1 MSALETSVV
10 PLIRRVT
17 LEALC
22 SRLWRSPVF
31 SRRSLPEPVTRNLSS
46 KETEEDEEEPLADGE
61 GATAEDGGDP
71 NDGV

>member
-1 MSALETSVV
+1 MDERRTDPADATQEFSVEDV
-10 PLIRRVT
+10 L
-17 LEALC
+17 
-22 SRLWRSPVF
+22 
-31 SRRSLPEPVTRNLSS
+31 S